1 MESSSRLESANPEPI
16 HYQKLIEDHLDL
28 VRSMAQSIH
37 RRLPAYI
44 RFDDV
49 LSYGHLGLTQAA
61 RSYQPFPGS
70 TFSTYA
76 YYRIQG
82 AIFDGVTRMNWSTRS
97 AYREAKRRQMA
108 NEVLDDQNAQE
119 PAATVEGLTNWMVD
133 TTSQLAMVYLSTPLN
148 ESQSVGDLVVDQS
161 TTDPSELAETGELTS
176 RLRHLIAEL
185 PSSEKKLIE
194 LTYFEGKSLAE
205 AAVELN
211 KSRSW
216 ACRMHAKVLK
226 KMAHQLNAS

>member
-1 MESSSRLESANPEPI
+1 MATSPRVEGAAPEPI
-16 HYQKLIEDHLDL
+16 RYQKLIEDHLEL

-37 RRLPAYI
+37 RRLPSYI

-82 AIFDGVTRMNWSTRS
+82 AIYDGVTRMNWSTRS

-119 PAATVEGLTNWMVD
+119 PAETVEGLTQWVVD
-133 TTSQLAMVYLSTPLN
+133 STSKLAMVYFSTPLN
-148 ESQSVGDLVVDQS
+148 ESQSVGDLVVDP
-161 TTDPSELAETGELTS
+161 TVTDPSELAETGEMTS
-176 RLRHLIAEL
+176 RLRTLIADL
-185 PSSEKKLIE
+185 PASEKRLIE
-194 LTYFEGKSLAE
+194 LTYFDGKSLAE
-205 AAVELN
+205 AAAEMN

-216 ACRMHAKVLK
+216 ACRMHSKVLK
-226 KMAHQLNAS
+226 KMALQLNAS